1 MQNFLCKDLI
11 ERFGYG
17 MAVYIA
23 AKAAA
28 MQRSIDAINDE
39 RRAVGRR
46 LLEHRRGRLRVAQ
59 ERQAAGLKRLNCP
72 ARERIRAVRRD

>member
-1 MQNFLCKDLI
+1 MI

-39 RRAVGRR
+39 RRVVGRC
-46 LLEHRRGRLRVAQ
+46 LLENASIEEVVSVLRRKGKL
-59 ERQAAGLKRLNCP
+59 P
-72 ARERIRAVRRD
+72 A

>member
-1 MQNFLCKDLI
+1 MQNFFCKDLI

-23 AKAAA
+23 GKAAA

-39 RRAVGRR
+39 RRVVGRR
-46 LLEHRRGRLRVAQ
+46 LLENASIEEVVSVLRRKGKL
-59 ERQAAGLKRLNCP
+59 P
-72 ARERIRAVRRD
+72 A

>member
-46 LLEHRRGRLRVAQ
+46 LLENASIDEVVSVLRRKGKL
-59 ERQAAGLKRLNCP
+59 P
-72 ARERIRAVRRD
+72 A

>member
-1 MQNFLCKDLI
+1 MQNFFCKDLI

-17 MAVYIA
+17 MAVYVA
-23 AKAAA
+23 AKADA

-46 LLEHRRGRLRVAQ
+46 LLENASIDEVVSVLRRKGKL
-59 ERQAAGLKRLNCP
+59 P
-72 ARERIRAVRRD
+72 A

>member
-1 MQNFLCKDLI
+1 MQNFFCKDLI

-28 MQRSIDAINDE
+28 MQRNIDAINDE

-46 LLEHRRGRLRVAQ
+46 LLENASIDEVISVLRRKGKL
-59 ERQAAGLKRLNCP
+59 P
-72 ARERIRAVRRD
+72 A

>member
-1 MQNFLCKDLI
+1 MQNFFCKDLI

-46 LLEHRRGRLRVAQ
+46 LLENASIDEVVSVLRRKGKLSA
-59 ERQAAGLKRLNCP
+59 
-72 ARERIRAVRRD
+72 

>member
-1 MQNFLCKDLI
+1 MQNFFCKDLI

-39 RRAVGRR
+39 RRVVGRR
-46 LLEHRRGRLRVAQ
+46 LLENASIDEVVSVLRRKGKL
-59 ERQAAGLKRLNCP
+59 P
-72 ARERIRAVRRD
+72 A

>member
-1 MQNFLCKDLI
+1 MI

-39 RRAVGRR
+39 HRAVGRR
-46 LLEHRRGRLRVAQ
+46 LLENASIDEVVSVLRRKGKL
-59 ERQAAGLKRLNCP
+59 P
-72 ARERIRAVRRD
+72 A

>member
-1 MQNFLCKDLI
+1 MQNFFCKDLI

-39 RRAVGRR
+39 RRVVGRR
-46 LLEHRRGRLRVAQ
+46 LLENASIEEVVSVLRRKGKL
-59 ERQAAGLKRLNCP
+59 P
-72 ARERIRAVRRD
+72 A

>member
-1 MQNFLCKDLI
+1 MQNFFCKDLI

-23 AKAAA
+23 AKADA

-46 LLEHRRGRLRVAQ
+46 LLENAS
-59 ERQAAGLKRLNCP
+59 
-72 ARERIRAVRRD
+72 ID

>member
-1 MQNFLCKDLI
+1 MI

-28 MQRSIDAINDE
+28 MQRSIDAINAE

-46 LLEHRRGRLRVAQ
+46 LLENASIDEVVSVLRRKGKL
-59 ERQAAGLKRLNCP
+59 P
-72 ARERIRAVRRD
+72 A

>member
-1 MQNFLCKDLI
+1 MQNFFCKDLI

-46 LLEHRRGRLRVAQ
+46 LLENASIDEVVSVLRRKGKL
-59 ERQAAGLKRLNCP
+59 P
-72 ARERIRAVRRD
+72 A

>member
-1 MQNFLCKDLI
+1 MQNFFCKDLI

-39 RRAVGRR
+39 RHAVGRR
-46 LLEHRRGRLRVAQ
+46 LLENASIDEVVSVLRRKGKL
-59 ERQAAGLKRLNCP
+59 P
-72 ARERIRAVRRD
+72 A